1 MNDLIRREQLV
12 SLTVAH
18 FKEITREKGVL
29 FWGIIFP
36 ILMSLGLGI
45 AFTKKADVVRR
56 IAVVEPA
63 VTAGAA
69 PNAAP
74 GAPDSASVIN
84 AFLRDHTKRVAGTG
98 GEPDHYE
105 IEIPDEKLGSTT
117 FIFVKATWSEAMV
130 LLKRGNLSVAIEEE
144 NGAVRYHFDPRNA
157 DAQLTYLRLSR
168 LFERTDEPAAAAED
182 GVEPLTVSGTRYIDF
197 LIPGLIAMGIM
208 MSSLWGMSYGMV
220 EKRSKK
226 LLRRMVATPM
236 KKSHFLVAMMTV
248 RTGMNFVEAVLL
260 FLFAHLVFQ
269 ITIQGDVSALLV
281 IFLAGNIAFAGIA
294 IFFSAR
300 TANTE
305 IANGLINA
313 VSLPMVVMSGVFFS
327 YHNFPGWLVPV
338 IQKMPLTLLA
348 DGMRSIFI
356 EGTGYAG
363 VAIPSLILAATG
375 VVFFAAGLRVFRWY

>member
-1 MNDLIRREQLV
+1 MSDLIRREQLV

-18 FKEITREKGVL
+18 FKEITREKAVL

-63 VTAGAA
+63 AAAGASVGG
-69 PNAAP
+69 AAI
-74 GAPDSASVIN
+74 G
-84 AFLRDHTKRVAGTG
+84 AFLRDHATEVEGTDE
-98 GEPDHYE
+98 EPAHYE
-105 IEIPDEKLGSTT
+105 VVLPDETLGNTT
-117 FIFVKATWSEAMV
+117 FVFKKTSWPEAMV
-130 LLKRGNLSVAIEEE
+130 LLKRGNLSVVIDEA
-144 NGAVRYHFDPRNA
+144 GGVVRYHFDPRNA
-157 DAQLTYLRLSR
+157 DAQLTYLKLSHF
-168 LFERTDEPAAAAED
+168 FEGAGAPAAAAE
-182 GVEPLTVSGTRYIDF
+182 ERIMPLTVSGTRYIDF
-197 LIPGLIAMGIM
+197 LVPGLIAMGIM
-208 MSSLWGMSYGMV
+208 MSLLWGMSYGMV

-236 KKSHFLVAMMTV
+236 KKSHFLVAAMTV
-248 RTGMNFVEAVLL
+248 RTGMNFVEAALL
-260 FLFAHLVFQ
+260 FLFAHLVFD
-269 ITIQGDVSALLV
+269 ITIQGDVSALVL

-313 VSLPMVVMSGVFFS
+313 VSLPMMVMSGVFFS
-327 YHNFPGWLVPV
+327 YHNFPDWAVPF

-348 DGMRSIFI
+348 DGIRSIFI
-356 EGTGYAG
+356 EGAGYAG
-363 VAIPSLILAATG
+363 VAVPSLILTTIG

>member
-1 MNDLIRREQLV
+1 MSDLIRWEQLA
-12 SLTVAH
+12 SLTVAQ

-63 VTAGAA
+63 GAAGAPTDTAGASTL
-69 PNAAP
+69 
-74 GAPDSASVIN
+74 D
-84 AFLRDHTKRVAGTG
+84 AFLRDHTTRVEGAAGQ
-98 GEPDHYE
+98 PPQYE

-117 FIFVKATWSEAMV
+117 FIFEKTSWPEAML
-130 LLKRGNLSVAIEEE
+130 LLKRGNLSVVVDEKDG
-144 NGAVRYHFDPRNA
+144 NVRYHFDPRNT
-157 DAQLTYLRLSR
+157 DAQLTYLRLSQ
-168 LFERTDEPAAAAED
+168 LLLERTDGPAAMGD
-182 GVEPLTVSGTRYIDF
+182 DRVEPLTVGGTRYIDF

-248 RTGMNFVEAVLL
+248 RTGMNFVEAALL
-260 FLFAHLVFQ
+260 YLFAHLVFQ
-269 ITIQGDVSALLV
+269 ITIQGDISALFV

-327 YHNFPGWLVPV
+327 YHNFPSWAIPYIKV
-338 IQKMPLTLLA
+338 MPLTLLA
-348 DGMRSIFI
+348 DGTRSIFI
-356 EGTGYAG
+356 EGAGYAG
-363 VAIPSLILAATG
+363 P
-375 VVFFAAGLRVFRWY
+375 R

>member
-12 SLTVAH
+12 SLTAAS

-45 AFTKKADVVRR
+45 AFTKKANVVRR

-63 VTAGAA
+63 ATTGQSGTKPGGASQI
-69 PNAAP
+69 
-74 GAPDSASVIN
+74 DR
-84 AFLRDHTKRVAGTG
+84 FLQDHTTRVAGHG
-98 GEPDHYE
+98 GEPAHYE
-105 IEIPDEKLGSTT
+105 ATISDDKLGNTT
-117 FIFVKATWSEAMV
+117 FIFRKTSWPEAIV
-130 LLKRGNLSVAIEEE
+130 LLKRGNLSMVIDES
-144 NGAVRYHFDPRNA
+144 NGVIRYHFDPRNA

-168 LFERTDEPAAAAED
+168 LLESSEAPALVDEERVA
-182 GVEPLTVSGTRYIDF
+182 PLTVSGTRYIDF

-226 LLRRMVATPM
+226 MLRRMVATPM
-236 KKSHFLVAMMTV
+236 KKSHFLVAVMTV
-248 RTGMNFVEAVLL
+248 RTGMNFVEAALL

-269 ITIQGDVSALLV
+269 ITIQGNVSALFV
-281 IFLAGNIAFAGIA
+281 IFLAGNFAFAGIA

-327 YHNFPGWLVPV
+327 YHNFPGWAIPFIKV
-338 IQKMPLTLLA
+338 MPLTLLA

-356 EGTGYAG
+356 EGAGYAG
-363 VAIPSLILAATG
+363 IAIPSLILAAVG
-375 VVFFAAGLRVFRWY
+375 LAFFAAGLRVFRWY